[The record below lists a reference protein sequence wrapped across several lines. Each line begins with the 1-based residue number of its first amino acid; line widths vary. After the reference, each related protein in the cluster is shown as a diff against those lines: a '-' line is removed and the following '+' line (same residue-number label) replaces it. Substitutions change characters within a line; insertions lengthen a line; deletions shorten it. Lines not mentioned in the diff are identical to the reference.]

1 MEPAA
6 APAAKPKRVLSDEQK
21 AKMAAGRAAAKA
33 RRDAEKAAAAEAAP
47 PAEKPKRVLSDEQKA
62 KMAAGRAAAK
72 AHRDAEKANAV
83 PAAAPAAEA
92 AEKPAKPKRT
102 LSDEQK
108 AKMAAGRAAAR
119 ERKAAEKGAAA
130 PAAAAAPVE
139 KPVAAAAPAEPET
152 EVVEVHLVDWEH
164 DFGTGSKTYK
174 RLDDEGMTYIYD
186 HETRKYLGAY
196 VEKTNKLKPSVPD
209 PLAADD

>member
-6 APAAKPKRVLSDEQK
+6 PVPAAEKPKRVLSEEQK

-47 PAEKPKRVLSDEQKA
+47 AAPPAEKPKRVLSDEQKA
-62 KMAAGRAAAK
+62 KMAAGRAAARERK
-72 AHRDAEKANAV
+72 AAEKE
-83 PAAAPAAEA
+83 AAAPEA
-92 AEKPAKPKRT
+92 AGEKPAKPKRV
-102 LSDEQK
+102 LSEEQK

-119 ERKAAEKGAAA
+119 ERKAAA
-130 PAAAAAPVE
+130 PAPAVE
-139 KPVAAAAPAEPET
+139 KPAVAAAPAEPET
-152 EVVEVHLVDWEH
+152 ELVEVRLVDWEH
-164 DFGTGSKTYK
+164 DFGTGSRTYK
-174 RLDDEGMTYIYD
+174 RLDDDGMTYIYD
-186 HETRKYLGAY
+186 YETRKYLGAY

>member
-6 APAAKPKRVLSDEQK
+6 AAAPEKPKRVLSEEQK

-33 RRDAEKAAAAEAAP
+33 RRDAEKGAAA
-47 PAEKPKRVLSDEQKA
+47 
-62 KMAAGRAAAK
+62 
-72 AHRDAEKANAV
+72 
-83 PAAAPAAEA
+83 PAAAPAE
-92 AEKPAKPKRT
+92 KPKRT

-119 ERKAAEKGAAA
+119 ERKAAAAPEAAGEKPAKPKRVLTDEQKAKMAAGRAAARERKAAEKANAVPAAA
-130 PAAAAAPVE
+130 PAVEKPAAAAE
-139 KPVAAAAPAEPET
+139 EP

-164 DFGTGSKTYK
+164 DFGTGSRTYK